1 MEFQAG
7 TTLNNKGEVVTAGGR
22 VLCATAL
29 GDDIERWLK
38 TRTRNSSKPS
48 YVAWLDSP
56 EGKQL
61 LMVAEHDFCKWEPTK
76 ESL

>member
-1 MEFQAG
+1 M
-7 TTLNNKGEVVTAGGR
+7 
-22 VLCATAL
+22 
-29 GDDIERWLK
+29 
-38 TRTRNSSKPS
+38 
-48 YVAWLDSP
+48 AWLDSP